1 MGETHHRLAAI
12 TAAMPEG
19 TGLAEFART
28 YPERFFDVGI
38 AEEHA
43 VSFAAGLALG
53 GLLPVVAIY
62 SSFLQRS
69 VDQILHDVCM
79 QNLHV
84 ILAVDRAGLVGADG
98 ETHQGAFDLSYLS
111 MMPNMT
117 ILAPKN
123 AWELEAMLSFAI
135 QHDGP
140 IAIRYPRGK
149 AYTGLSDAKADI
161 RYGRSEVLHR
171 GSCVAILAVGSMVE
185 ICEDVYQNLKN
196 RGISVT
202 LVNARFVKPLDTELI
217 DELAEDHTV
226 LVTVEE
232 NVKNGGYGEHV
243 TSYVEACQP
252 HVHVVNLAIWDHF
265 VEHGSVN
272 SLRAKVGLSADGILE
287 VLDEYL
293 NV

>member
-1 MGETHHRLAAI
+1 
-12 TAAMPEG
+12 
-19 TGLAEFART
+19 
-28 YPERFFDVGI
+28 
-38 AEEHA
+38 
-43 VSFAAGLALG
+43 
-53 GLLPVVAIY
+53 
-62 SSFLQRS
+62 
-69 VDQILHDVCM
+69 
-79 QNLHV
+79 
-84 ILAVDRAGLVGADG
+84 
-98 ETHQGAFDLSYLS
+98 
-111 MMPNMT
+111 
-117 ILAPKN
+117 
-123 AWELEAMLSFAI
+123 MLSFAI